1 MHLVC
6 NKGIP
11 LHEIAKGTNWLLN
24 LLFSCALA
32 EHVTFDV
39 YAGIAVHGFLIA
51 TNSSD
56 YLLFVCYK

>member
-6 NKGIP
+6 NEGIL

-39 YAGIAVHGFLIA
+39 YAGIAIHGFLIA
-51 TNSSD
+51 ANSSD
-56 YLLFVCYK
+56 CLLFIYYK